1 MLVELGLVEQRYKA
15 VLEVLEG
22 AASVTDVARRY
33 GVGRQT
39 VHKWLRHYATS
50 GLAGLVDKSSK
61 PDTCP
66 HQMPPHIEARVLEM
80 RRLHPEWGPRTILS
94 RCLCPRIPGSRC
106 DQYRRG
112 DILAL
117 RGLREGRESK

>member
-1 MLVELGLVEQRYKA
+1 

-39 VHKWLRHYATS
+39 VHKWLHRYATS
-50 GLAGLVDKSSK
+50 GLTGRVDKSSK

-66 HQMPPHIEARVLEM
+66 HQMPPQIEAEVLEM
-80 RRLHPEWGPRTILS
+80 RRS
-94 RCLCPRIPGSRC
+94 R
-106 DQYRRG
+106 
-112 DILAL
+112 
-117 RGLREGRESK
+117 

>member
-1 MLVELGLVEQRYKA
+1 MLVELGFVEQRYKA

-39 VHKWLRHYATS
+39 VHKWLRRYATS

-66 HQMPPHIEARVLEM
+66 HQMPPHIEAKVLEM
-80 RRLHPEWGPRTILS
+80 RRLHPQWGVGCINPTQRTPSPWLPRFT
-94 RCLCPRIPGSRC
+94 
-106 DQYRRG
+106 
-112 DILAL
+112 
-117 RGLREGRESK
+117 GL